1 LARAQSGALELW
13 TIQDVPERIVAGPE
27 MSLKLPQL
35 PEHWEYHVTRATSN
49 PKGNDALASQLPFHS
64 SFVDSLVLLH
74 VILVNE
80 DAQDVHDMF
89 LAIPRR
95 GLLQQIPSDENS
107 PKERLWAGWGPPICR
122 WFDRFFIDEWSTIIC
137 GLRCAFLNPD
147 RSILLFDF
155 NPYTYKKALL
165 EKVKGN
171 VEEPTTGPYVSL
183 SSSEFLHEPGL
194 FNEQVHSRLTYKMI
208 ESREKTAYSGL
219 MMDEEWIVGINV
231 SL

>member
-137 GLRCAFLNPD
+137 GLRCAFLTPD

-208 ESREKTAYSGL
+208 QSREKTAYSGL